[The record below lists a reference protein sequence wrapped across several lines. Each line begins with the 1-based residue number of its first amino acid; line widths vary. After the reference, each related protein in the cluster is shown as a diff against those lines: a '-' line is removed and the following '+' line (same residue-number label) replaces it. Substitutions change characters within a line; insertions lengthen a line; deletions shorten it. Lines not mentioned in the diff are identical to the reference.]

1 MRSPTS
7 YPNPLLRVWRFAPGV
22 QRPNLWYRFGRRVLQ
37 ASFSALWGVR
47 VFNRRVEPP
56 GGGVAYIC
64 NHQSFLDPILMS
76 MALRRPMSYMAR
88 DTLFRLAPF
97 RWLIRSFNA
106 FPVKRGSADT
116 GALKEALRR
125 LRAGGQV
132 VVFAEGTRTRD
143 GRIGPLLP
151 GVSLLIQRGAEWTV
165 PVVIDGAIDCWP
177 RWQVLPL
184 PLPGSIAVRYGR
196 PIHKTEAAGLTS
208 EELLGR
214 IRREMIE
221 IQADMRRRLGKK
233 PLAYEETSPLPKK
246 EKACP
251 DTKD

>member
-7 YPNPLLRVWRFAPGV
+7 HPNPLLRCWRFAPGV
-22 QRPNLWYRFGRRVLQ
+22 QRPNLWYRFGRRLFQVT
-37 ASFSALWGVR
+37 FSALCGVR
-47 VFNRRVEPP
+47 VFDRCREPAE
-56 GGGVAYIC
+56 GGVLYIC

-88 DTLFRLAPF
+88 DTLFRFPPF

-106 FPVKRGSADT
+106 FPVKRGTADT

-125 LRAGGQV
+125 LWAGGQL
-132 VVFAEGTRTRD
+132 VVFAEGTRTTD

-165 PVVIDGAIDCWP
+165 PVVIDGAVECWP
-177 RWQVLPL
+177 RWRML

-196 PIHKTEAAGLTS
+196 PIHKSEAAGLDPAD
-208 EELLGR
+208 LLAR

-221 IQADMRRRLGKK
+221 IQADMRRRLGK
-233 PLAYEETSPLPKK
+233 PAIDYEK
-246 EKACP
+246 
-251 DTKD
+251 